1 MAAERGD
8 DNDEHGGQ
16 RMQIKGKAEGKSA
29 SAHIVDGER
38 LGEAPDAV
46 KPSEPTTNG
55 CGDEAYLRHGNE
67 AGQGGFAPAGRRAQP
82 QWDPWLHH
90 RWDLR

>member
-1 MAAERGD
+1 MVRAADEHARSELRPWRPSAGD

-29 SAHIVDGER
+29 SAHIVDGETLR
-38 LGEAPDAV
+38 EARDVV

-55 CGDEAYLRHGNE
+55 GGDELHGE
-67 AGQGGFAPAGRRAQP
+67 RTGCPGSIQST
-82 QWDPWLHH
+82 
-90 RWDLR
+90 